1 MSDIA
6 IEEKDFKDSEVEAN
20 SPYGGLEVPIVSP
33 EEEKELRGDN
43 LREESEE
50 DVERFIIS
58 GSTPMEDYMDN
69 NPREFNNK

>member
-33 EEEKELRGDN
+33 EEDKELKYQDLQGDI
-43 LREESEE
+43 
-50 DVERFIIS
+50 D
-58 GSTPMEDYMDN
+58 MDEKYN
-69 NPREFNNK
+69 GNE